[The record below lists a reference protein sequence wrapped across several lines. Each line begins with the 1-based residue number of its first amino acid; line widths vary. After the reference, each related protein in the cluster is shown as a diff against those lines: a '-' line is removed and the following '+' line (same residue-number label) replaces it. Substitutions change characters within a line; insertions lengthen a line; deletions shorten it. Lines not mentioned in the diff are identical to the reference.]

1 MTKQKSP
8 ERNPF
13 FPIWHSTDLPCQH
26 KQGME
31 IKGSRIGKEEVKSS
45 LFVYDMVLYIEN
57 PKDTTHK
64 KKKLLDLINN
74 LSKVV
79 GQNQHTEIS

>member
-45 LFVYDMVLYIEN
+45 LSADAMIVYIEN
-57 PKDTTHK
+57 PKNSTK
-64 KKKLLDLINN
+64 KKILELINKCG
-74 LSKVV
+74 KVA
-79 GQNQHTEIS
+79 GY